1 MTRRTIFIIA
11 LVYLSVI
18 LVLGL
23 LFFINRAWFDF
34 MPASFGPVPLGVP
47 WFGALGAVV
56 ISLSGVFGHEKD
68 WDENL
73 WPWHLSRP
81 LIGISVAVV
90 SVLIMK
96 AGILAVGSTPTPA
109 TSTTASSPT
118 STPTPN
124 PTASP
129 IPSPTPTPG
138 ATPAGATPSPTPTP
152 ASGNSTPV
160 APQNLLYFL
169 VAFLVGYREETFREL
184 IKRLVDVV
192 LAPGGTTSSPV
203 PAIHGVNPNQA
214 THGTAGTT
222 VVISGS
228 GFTGT
233 QSVKFGSTPAQTLK
247 VDSDG
252 QITVTTPAVPAAG
265 PASLVVTTKGG
276 SASIPFTF
284 I

>member
-1 MTRRTIFIIA
+1 
-11 LVYLSVI
+11 
-18 LVLGL
+18 
-23 LFFINRAWFDF
+23 
-34 MPASFGPVPLGVP
+34 
-47 WFGALGAVV
+47 
-56 ISLSGVFGHEKD
+56 
-68 WDENL
+68 
-73 WPWHLSRP
+73 
-81 LIGISVAVV
+81 
-90 SVLIMK
+90 
-96 AGILAVGSTPTPA
+96 
-109 TSTTASSPT
+109 
-118 STPTPN
+118 
-124 PTASP
+124 
-129 IPSPTPTPG
+129 
-138 ATPAGATPSPTPTP
+138 
-152 ASGNSTPV
+152 
-160 APQNLLYFL
+160 
-169 VAFLVGYREETFREL
+169 VGYREETFREL

-192 LAPGGTTSSPV
+192 LAPGGTTSSPA